1 LSSAQAAR
9 EELYSLRFL
18 HLNPEVLRQPSS
30 TKAPRTLSF
39 DGSNLP
45 TVVARMQAEDKY
57 IIGDISRDM
66 ANLVPGILKIR
77 VVRDKLTDRYAI
89 QAKTSDQRTFSS
101 QVLSD
106 GTLRLLALAT
116 LKNDPRF
123 HGVLCIEEPEN
134 GIDPLHLKNMVDLLC
149 AMATDFSDP
158 EQVEK
163 PLRQV
168 IVTSHSPTFI
178 SLPEVINSLIFAF
191 KATRVEP
198 QKNTF
203 QVTRMVPIPAPN
215 QSTEIN
221 ADEENDIAVE
231 TYTIDQVKKYL
242 ESTSFDAALE
252 LLGRLRGNL

>member
-1 LSSAQAAR
+1 
-9 EELYSLRFL
+9 
-18 HLNPEVLRQPSS
+18 
-30 TKAPRTLSF
+30 
-39 DGSNLP
+39 
-45 TVVARMQAEDKY
+45 MQAEDKY
-57 IIGDISRDM
+57 SIGDISRDI
-66 ANLVPGILKIR
+66 ANLVPGMLKIR
-77 VVRDKLTDRYAI
+77 VVRDRLTDRYAI

-101 QVLSD
+101 HVLSD

-134 GIDPLHLKNMVDLLC
+134 GVDPLHLKNMVGLLR

-158 EQVEK
+158 EQLEK

-191 KATRVEP
+191 KTTRVEP

-203 QVTRMVPIPAPN
+203 QVTRMVPIPVLD
-215 QSTEIN
+215 QSTKMN
-221 ADEENDIAVE
+221 ADEKKDIAVE
-231 TYTIDQVKKYL
+231 TYTSACLSIFCGRFKKGSCRITCVVSGINLKALPLFIDN
-242 ESTSFDAALE
+242 SPHDSHSIT
-252 LLGRLRGNL
+252 